1 MSDDKQR
8 NSNGSEPRSGGNVWF
23 VLIAIVSAVLLS
35 AFLLGGSDMRMRYPD
50 LMKLLAAM
58 AEAKQA
64 DEPLPPV
71 NDQSKTGSNPKVDE
85 AGTKVGDATRVVGDT
100 VAVES

>member
-35 AFLLGGSDMRMRYPD
+35 AFLFGGSDMRLRYPD

-64 DEPLPPV
+64 
-71 NDQSKTGSNPKVDE
+71 
-85 AGTKVGDATRVVGDT
+85 
-100 VAVES
+100 